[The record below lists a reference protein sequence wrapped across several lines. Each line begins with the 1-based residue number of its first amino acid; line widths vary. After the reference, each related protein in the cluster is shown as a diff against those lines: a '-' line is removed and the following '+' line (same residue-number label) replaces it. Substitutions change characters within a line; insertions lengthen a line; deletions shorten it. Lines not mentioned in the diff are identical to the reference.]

1 MIVQKD
7 FLSKLK
13 DFGLNTY
20 ESKLWTALL
29 SRGISTAGELSD
41 IASVPRSRSYDVLE
55 SLEKKGFIVVKLGKP
70 IKYVAVPP
78 EEVLERVKK
87 RVIQDSEYKTKML
100 NELKDSEIL
109 DELTLLHKQGVEL
122 VDPNDISGS
131 VKGRDSIYNHLD
143 YMIKSAE
150 ESITFVTSTEGLM
163 RKFDYFKLQLK
174 KAHKRGV
181 KIRIVA
187 PLTDDVKEI
196 ADDLKEIAEIRHYD
210 KISARFFII
219 DSKEILFMLMDDKEV
234 HPNYDAGVWV
244 NTPFFAKALEQL
256 FELAWTD
263 MKPVEHVLAKNN

>member
-41 IASVPRSRSYDVLE
+41 IAGVPRSRSYDVLE

-78 EEVLERVKK
+78 SEVLERVKK
-87 RVIQDSEYKTKML
+87 KVRSEAEYNTKML
-100 NELKDSEIL
+100 DELKGSEVL
-109 DELTLLHKQGVEL
+109 EELNLLHNQGVEL
-122 VDPNDISGS
+122 VDPTDISGS
-131 VKGRDSIYNHLD
+131 VKGRDSIYNHMD
-143 YMIKSAE
+143 FMIKSAE
-150 ESITFVTSTEGLM
+150 NTLTMVTSTEGLI
-163 RKFDYFKLQLK
+163 RKFDMFKPQLK
-174 KAHKRGV
+174 KAQKRGV

-187 PLTDDVKEI
+187 PLTKEVEDI
-196 ADDLKEIAEIRHYD
+196 AKDLSDIAEIRHTD
-210 KISARFFII
+210 NLPARFFVI

-234 HPNYDAGVWV
+234 HPSYDAGVWV
-244 NTPFFAKALEQL
+244 NTPFFAGALENL
-256 FELAWTD
+256 FELAWKD
-263 MKPVEHVLAKNN
+263 MKPFLLNKH

>member
-1 MIVQKD
+1 MIVEKD

-87 RVIQDSEYKTKML
+87 KVVIDSEYKTKML
-100 NELKDSEIL
+100 NELKGSDVL

-143 YMIKSAE
+143 FMIKNAE
-150 ESITFVTSTEGLM
+150 ESITFMTSSEGLL
-163 RKFDYFKLQLK
+163 RKYDYFKLQFK

-187 PLTDDVKEI
+187 PMTKELTLVAE
-196 ADDLKEIAEIRHYD
+196 DLKEIAEIRHYD

-244 NTPFFAKALEQL
+244 NTPFFSKALEQL
-256 FELAWTD
+256 FELAWTE
-263 MKPVEHVLAKNN
+263 MKPVEEAVIRK